1 VLRLRTGSGPLP
13 DVSDGSSRPAH
24 PRGRDLDSLL
34 VEMLRESIAR
44 GEYRVD
50 AKRVARKLIAA
61 RGL

>member
-1 VLRLRTGSGPLP
+1 V
-13 DVSDGSSRPAH
+13 
-24 PRGRDLDSLL
+24 RDLDSLL
-34 VEMLRESIAR
+34 VERLRESVAR